1 MNKIKIL
8 YIVSTLRKS
17 GPTNQLFNLV
27 KNIDKEVYEVK
38 ILTLS
43 PDPENNQ
50 RADFNNL
57 SVELDSLNLS
67 RFTFQLKGSK
77 LLNDYVHK
85 YSPDIIHTTGVRA
98 DTVVS
103 KLSTQAHHFMTIRNF
118 VYEDYIAKFGNF
130 IGTYAAKSSIK
141 AMEKCKNVVFC
152 SYSLEKMYNGLLPKT
167 SSVVQNGVNISKFR
181 TPATFED
188 KKQLRMKLNLPI
200 ENKIFVVVGSLI
212 SRKDPLTIVKAF
224 NEQTP
229 LKDATLLFLGDGD
242 LVEECKKEAD
252 ENVIFMGEVNNISE
266 YLTAC
271 DVFVSSSKS
280 EGLPNSVLEAGI
292 SGLSLIISDIPQHR
306 EIFNSNMQLASFFP
320 VGDVIQLRK
329 LMNNEMMKDYDY
341 IDFELSAY
349 VENTF
354 SDSSMAKQYEELYKK
369 SIELNGVKG

>member
-27 KNIDKEVYEVK
+27 KNVDKEVYEVR

-50 RADFNNL
+50 RDDFNKL
-57 SVELDSLNLS
+57 GIKLDSLNLS
-67 RFTFQLKGSK
+67 RVTFQLKGPK

-103 KLSTQAHHFMTIRNF
+103 KLSIQARHFMTIRNY

-141 AMEKCKNVVFC
+141 AMKKCENVVFC

-200 ENKIFVVVGSLI
+200 DNKIFVVVGSLI

-229 LKDATLLFLGDGD
+229 LKNATLLFLGDGD
-242 LVEECKKEAD
+242 LVEECKTEAG

-266 YLTAC
+266 YLTAS

-292 SGLSLIISDIPQHR
+292 SGLSLIISDIPQHK

-329 LMNNEMMKDYDY
+329 LMNDELMKDYDY
-341 IDFELSAY
+341 INFELSAY

-354 SDSSMAKQYEELYKK
+354 SDNSMAKQYEELYKK
-369 SIELNGVKG
+369 SIELNGVKE